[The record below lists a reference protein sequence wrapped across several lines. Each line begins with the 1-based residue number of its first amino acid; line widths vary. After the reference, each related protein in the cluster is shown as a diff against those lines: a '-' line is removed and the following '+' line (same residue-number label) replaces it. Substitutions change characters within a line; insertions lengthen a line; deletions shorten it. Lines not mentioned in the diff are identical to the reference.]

1 MHSHFVLLQLSDNKC
16 GDTAWKAAKV
26 LNSAKAK
33 QDETGLAVVGCRHT
47 IAQKAVNM
55 YRGEMYGY
63 PHFLQVHFMLPNG
76 VQYMW
81 QDVICKFWP
90 WAVKQRKHPSYV
102 LASQQMKPA
111 LSVMHAKAHAWDCQ
125 VGKNLLFLYNA

>member
-1 MHSHFVLLQLSDNKC
+1 MLIYLKISDNKC
-16 GDTAWKAAKV
+16 GDTSWKAARA
-26 LNSAKAK
+26 LSSTKAK
-33 QDETGLAVVGCRHT
+33 QDETGVAVVGCRHT

-55 YRGEMYGY
+55 YRGEMYAY
-63 PHFLQVHFMLPNG
+63 PHYLHVNFMLPNR

-90 WAVKQRKHPSYV
+90 WATKQQKYP
-102 LASQQMKPA
+102 LATQEIKPA

-125 VGKNLLFLYNA
+125 VGDCIFCHVYICRSPC